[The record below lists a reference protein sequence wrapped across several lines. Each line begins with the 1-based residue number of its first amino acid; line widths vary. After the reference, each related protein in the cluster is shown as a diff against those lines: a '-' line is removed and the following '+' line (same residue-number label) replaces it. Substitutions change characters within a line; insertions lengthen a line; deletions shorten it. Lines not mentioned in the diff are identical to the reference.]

1 MGIKQII
8 SATKLN
14 WKSGLTVSLVAI
26 PLSISLAVASHASPV
41 VGILTAIWAGLV
53 AALMGGSNYNVVGPT
68 GALSG
73 ILASYAILHGSETL
87 ATVALLSG
95 VIIYLAYV
103 FRLHK
108 YLVFVPGSAIHG
120 FTLGVA
126 FIIGLGQL
134 NFALGITGLTA
145 HEKFIDNLLESV
157 RHFGMFSYAS
167 LVLFSA
173 SLVLLLLFKKFYP
186 RLPGAIILA
195 PIGIA
200 LGMLFQNKS
209 VFALQTLGSL
219 YPHMSTAFFLPI
231 KPFFSQS
238 AIIAAF
244 AVALV
249 AILETMISAKIA
261 DGMTGTR
268 HSRRKEM
275 RGLAL
280 ANIVSGLF
288 GGMPATAALARTSL
302 NIKTGA
308 TSKISAA
315 ISSFG
320 VAIIALFFL
329 KFFKFIPLAVI
340 AAILVFVAVQMVE
353 AEHFMRM
360 FKYDRKNFYLS
371 LVTAAITVFEDPI
384 IGILFGVGVASL
396 LLMEKLSRG
405 QFDLAINDSKKGM
418 VDRINGDRMQKIVQ
432 GSDTIVYSIKGLLCY
447 INSESHVSRF
457 RLHLNGSKNVILRM
471 RSVYYI
477 DMDGVE
483 AVDEI
488 VTILKNANKNVYV
501 TGVSSL
507 ISEMLSE
514 SPGFKQLKAEG
525 RVYKKSSDA
534 LRHLGFSI

>member
-1 MGIKQII
+1 
-8 SATKLN
+8 
-14 WKSGLTVSLVAI
+14 
-26 PLSISLAVASHASPV
+26 
-41 VGILTAIWAGLV
+41 
-53 AALMGGSNYNVVGPT
+53 
-68 GALSG
+68 
-73 ILASYAILHGSETL
+73 
-87 ATVALLSG
+87 
-95 VIIYLAYV
+95 
-103 FRLHK
+103 
-108 YLVFVPGSAIHG
+108 
-120 FTLGVA
+120 
-126 FIIGLGQL
+126 
-134 NFALGITGLTA
+134 
-145 HEKFIDNLLESV
+145 
-157 RHFGMFSYAS
+157 
-167 LVLFSA
+167 
-173 SLVLLLLFKKFYP
+173 
-186 RLPGAIILA
+186 
-195 PIGIA
+195 
-200 LGMLFQNKS
+200 
-209 VFALQTLGSL
+209 
-219 YPHMSTAFFLPI
+219 
-231 KPFFSQS
+231 
-238 AIIAAF
+238 IIAAF

>member
-1 MGIKQII
+1 M
-8 SATKLN
+8 
-14 WKSGLTVSLVAI
+14 TVSLVAI
-26 PLSISLAVASHASPV
+26 PLSISLAVASHTSPV

-53 AALMGGSNYNVVGPT
+53 AALAGGSNYNVVGPT

-87 ATVALLSG
+87 ATVAVLSG
-95 VIIYLAYV
+95 LIIFFAYL

-134 NFALGITGLTA
+134 NFALGLTGLTA
-145 HEKFIDNLLESV
+145 HEKFVDNLIESAG
-157 RHFGMFSYAS
+157 HFAAFSPVS
-167 LVLFSA
+167 LVLFLV
-173 SLVLLLLFKKFYP
+173 SLALLLFFKKFYP
-186 RLPGAIILA
+186 RLPGAIVLA
-195 PIGIA
+195 PIGIG
-200 LGMLFQNKS
+200 LGLVFQNKS
-209 VFALQTLGSL
+209 GVALQTLGSL
-219 YPHMSTAFFLPI
+219 YPHMAAAFFLPV
-231 KPFFSQS
+231 KPYLSQS

-280 ANIVSGLF
+280 ANIISGIM

-302 NIKTGA
+302 NVKTGA
-308 TSKISAA
+308 TSKVSAA
-315 ISSFG
+315 LSSLA
-320 VAIIALFFL
+320 VAVIALFFL
-329 KFFKFIPLAVI
+329 KYFKFMPLAVI
-340 AAILVFVAVQMVE
+340 AAILVFVAIQMVE

-360 FKYDRKNFYLS
+360 FKYDRRNFYLS
-371 LVTAAITVFEDPI
+371 LVTAFITVFEDPI
-384 IGILFGVGVASL
+384 VGILFGVGVASL

-405 QFDLAINDSKKGM
+405 QFDLAINDSRKRM
-418 VDRINGDRMQKIVQ
+418 VDRISGDRMQKIVQ

-457 RLHLNGSKNVILRM
+457 RLHLNGSKNIILRM

-483 AVDEI
+483 ALDEI
-488 VTILKNANKNVYV
+488 VRILKDARKNVYI
-501 TGVSSL
+501 TGVNSM
-507 ISEMLSE
+507 ISGMLLE
-514 SPGFKQLKAEG
+514 SREFQQIKTEG
-525 RVYKKSSDA
+525 RVYKKSSEV
-534 LRHLGFSI
+534 LKVLGFAL